1 MTPPPGASRLGTRF
15 GPYELK
21 SLIGVGG
28 MGEVYRAYDTVK
40 ERMVAVKLLRT
51 EIAADP
57 SFQER
62 FRRESRVAARLQE
75 PHVIPVHDF
84 GEIDGVLFIDMRLV
98 DGASVKDLLR
108 ANGPQDPARTTSIV
122 GQVAAALDAAHADG
136 LVHRDIKPENVLLT
150 PDDFAYLVD
159 FGIAHVGGEASV
171 TMTGVLIG
179 SSAYMAPE
187 RFSGGTVGPAAD
199 VYALTCLLYE
209 MLIGRPP
216 FETGDLRQ
224 LMSAHMFSPP
234 PRPSIMRRGI
244 PRAFD
249 DVVAKGMAKDA
260 ADRYRSAGE
269 LAKAARKAVT
279 PGAGPPPAPAPVL
292 PAAPTVTPS
301 PTPAPLPRPAP
312 PAQPPGTREFSSVY
326 ANPDHT
332 GYTPYPP
339 APAPAPASPSPAR
352 KSRFSRS
359 QLTLIVVTVVLFG
372 IAAVLAAFLASGG
385 DGASTR
391 QTPLAVPPEASTS
404 AAPSETDTSS
414 PETSTSETTTTT
426 TTTVPGAPSGTDAQ
440 GFVGHTARCEAGSS
454 PVTMIRTASSLAVI
468 CQSGP
473 NSFSY
478 RGERLSD
485 GANLQLANAERSGD
499 GFVAVNPADGAR
511 YEVTPDNLTII
522 SNGHVDSSE
531 SALP

>member
-57 SFQER
+57 GFQER

-98 DGASVKDLLR
+98 EGASVKELLR
-108 ANGPQDPARTTSIV
+108 TNGPLDPQRATSIV
-122 GQVAAALDAAHADG
+122 TQVAAALDAAHADG

-187 RFSGGTVGPAAD
+187 RFSGGPVGPAAD

-209 MLIGRPP
+209 MLIGRPA

-224 LMSAHMFSPP
+224 LMSAHMFSPA

-260 ADRYRSAGE
+260 SDRYRSAGE
-269 LAKAARKAVT
+269 LAKATRAAATSGAAPT
-279 PGAGPPPAPAPVL
+279 PASAPAPAPP
-292 PAAPTVTPS
+292 PAM
-301 PTPAPLPRPAP
+301 PTPAPKPAP
-312 PAQPPGTREFSSVY
+312 ALPQPPGTREFSSIY
-326 ANPDHT
+326 PNPNRT

-339 APAPAPASPSPAR
+339 APAPPQAAQAPAG
-352 KSRFSRS
+352 KSRFSRA
-359 QLTLIVVTVVLFG
+359 QLTLILVSVVLFG
-372 IAAVLAAFLASGG
+372 IAAVLAAFLAAGG

-391 QTPLAVPPEASTS
+391 QTPLAVSPKPSASS
-404 AAPSETDTSS
+404 APSDTESS
-414 PETSTSETTTTT
+414 TPETTTTT
-426 TTTVPGAPSGTDAQ
+426 TTRTLESPSGTDSQ
-440 GFVGHTARCEAGSS
+440 GFVGHTARCDAGSS

-473 NSFSY
+473 DSFSY

-485 GANLQLANAERSGD
+485 GANLQIANAVPSGD

-511 YEVTPDNLTII
+511 YQVTPDNLTII

-531 SALP
+531 PALP

>member
-51 EIAADP
+51 EIAADA

-84 GEIDGVLFIDMRLV
+84 GEIDGVLYIDMRLV
-98 DGASVKDLLR
+98 EGASVKELLR
-108 ANGPQDPARTTSIV
+108 SGGPLTPERATAIV
-122 GQVAAALDAAHADG
+122 TQVAAALDAAHADG

-187 RFSGGTVGPAAD
+187 RFSGGPVGPAAD

-209 MLIGRPP
+209 MMIGRPP
-216 FETGDLRQ
+216 YEAGDLRQ
-224 LMSAHMFSPP
+224 LMSAHMFSPA

-249 DVVAKGMAKDA
+249 EVVAKGMAKDA
-260 ADRYRSAGE
+260 VDRYPSAGE
-269 LAKAARKAVT
+269 LAKAARVAT
-279 PGAGPPPAPAPVL
+279 TSGALAAPPPPPPVPPAPAP
-292 PAAPTVTPS
+292 APPPLPS
-301 PTPAPLPRPAP
+301 PTPSPPAP
-312 PAQPPGTREFSSVY
+312 TQSHPPGTREFSSIY
-326 ANPDHT
+326 PNPDHT
-332 GYTPYPP
+332 GFTPYPP
-339 APAPAPASPSPAR
+339 VPPAPQAPQAPAR
-352 KSRFSRS
+352 KPRFSRT
-359 QLTLIVVTVVLFG
+359 QLSLIVASVGLLG
-372 IAAVLAAFLASGG
+372 IAAVLAAVLASG
-385 DGASTR
+385 DDSSSTHETLTAP
-391 QTPLAVPPEASTS
+391 TPPNA
-404 AAPSETDTSS
+404 
-414 PETSTSETTTTT
+414 TSEAPTTTTT
-426 TTTVPGAPSGTDAQ
+426 AGSATANVSGTDDQ
-440 GFVGHTARCEAGSS
+440 GFIDHTARCAEGTTPAA
-454 PVTMIRTASSLAVI
+454 VIRTASSLAVI

-473 NSFSY
+473 DSFSY

-485 GANLQLANAERSGD
+485 GANLQIPTAERSGN
-499 GFVAVNPADGAR
+499 GFVATNPADGAR
-511 YEVTPDNLTII
+511 YEVGPDGLTI
-522 SNGHVDSSE
+522 SSYGHVDSSE
-531 SALP
+531 PPLEYGER

>member
-15 GPYELK
+15 GPYDLK

-57 SFQER
+57 GFQER

-98 DGASVKDLLR
+98 EGASVKELLR
-108 ANGPQDPARTTSIV
+108 SGGPLDPGRASSIV
-122 GQVAAALDAAHADG
+122 AQVAAALDAAHADG

-159 FGIAHVGGEASV
+159 FGIAHIGGEASV
-171 TMTGVLIG
+171 TMTGMLIG

-187 RFSGGTVGPAAD
+187 RFSGGPVGPAAD

-216 FETGDLRQ
+216 FDAGDLRQ
-224 LMSAHMFSPP
+224 LMSAHMFSPA

-249 DVVAKGMAKDA
+249 AVVAKGMAKDA

-269 LAKAARKAVT
+269 LAKAARAAAAPPPASAAVPALPSVT
-279 PGAGPPPAPAPVL
+279 PAPAPPPL
-292 PAAPTVTPS
+292 PA
-301 PTPAPLPRPAP
+301 RPQP
-312 PAQPPGTREFSSVY
+312 HPPGTREFSSSY
-326 ANPDHT
+326 PNPNHT

-339 APAPAPASPSPAR
+339 APPPAPPQAPAGKP
-352 KSRFSRS
+352 RFSRG
-359 QLTLIVVTVVLFG
+359 QLTLILASVVLFG
-372 IAAVLAAFLASGG
+372 IAAVLAVLLAGGG

-391 QTPLAVPPEASTS
+391 QTPLAVPPGASAS
-404 AAPSETDTSS
+404 AAPSDTES
-414 PETSTSETTTTT
+414 PQERSTTATTTIT
-426 TTTVPGAPSGTDAQ
+426 PPESPSGADSQ
-440 GFVGHTARCEAGSS
+440 GFIGHTARCDAGSS

-485 GANLQLANAERSGD
+485 GANLQIANAERSGD

-531 SALP
+531 PALP